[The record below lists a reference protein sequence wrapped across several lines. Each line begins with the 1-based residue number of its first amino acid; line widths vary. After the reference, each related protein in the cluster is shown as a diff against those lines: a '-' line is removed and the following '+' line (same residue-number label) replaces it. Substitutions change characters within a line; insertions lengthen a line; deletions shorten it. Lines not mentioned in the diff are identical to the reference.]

1 MSTGTPSAP
10 WNRPGTDCWAGCT
23 TMAGV
28 KILSVQSSV
37 AYGHVG
43 NSAAVFPLQR
53 LGHEVWPVVTVHF
66 SNHTGYGAW
75 RGPLLAATD
84 VADVIAGIDD
94 RGVLGEADAVLSGYQ
109 GDPAVGAVIL
119 DAVRR
124 IKALNPAAVYCCDP
138 VMGDVGR
145 GMFVREGIPEFMRD
159 TVVPRAD
166 IVTPN
171 HFELDFLAGTTTRT
185 LDDVLA
191 AADAVRSRGPRH
203 VLVTSVLHD
212 EAAEG
217 TLDVVAVSDEGAW
230 AVTTPQ
236 LPITPNGC
244 GDVTAALYLAHLLRS
259 GSPAESLAATTSS
272 VFAVLEA
279 TIAAG
284 TREIQLVAA
293 QEAIA
298 VPPMRFEARRLR

>member
-1 MSTGTPSAP
+1 MS
-10 WNRPGTDCWAGCT
+10 R
-23 TMAGV
+23 V
-28 KILSVQSSV
+28 KILSIQSSV

-53 LGHEVWPVVTVHF
+53 LGHEVWPVLTVHF

-75 RGPLLAATD
+75 RGPLLAPTD
-84 VADVIAGIDD
+84 VADVINGIED

-119 DAVRR
+119 DAVARV
-124 IKALNPAAVYCCDP
+124 KKLNPDAVYCCDP

-145 GMFVREGIPEFMRD
+145 GMFVRPGIPEFMRD
-159 TVVPRAD
+159 TVVPQAD
-166 IVTPN
+166 VLTPN
-171 HFELDFLAGTTTRT
+171 HFELDFLADRTTTT

-191 AADAVRSRGPRH
+191 AVDLVRDRGPRD

-212 EAAEG
+212 GLSEN

-230 AVTTPQ
+230 AVTTPL
-236 LPITPNGC
+236 LPITPNGG
-244 GDVTAALYLAHLLRS
+244 GDVTAALYLAHLLET
-259 GSPAESLAATTSS
+259 GSAAEALGRTIAS

-284 TREIQLVAA
+284 TRELALVAA
-293 QEAIA
+293 QESIA
-298 VPPMRFEARRLR
+298 RPPATVEVRRLR